1 MAGRVDSA
9 QRSAQRSARPGE
21 PPLPLAAQERLRQAE
36 VVFERSSEGILV
48 TGADNRIKAVNSAFT
63 RITGYSAAE
72 VLGHDP
78 ALLKSDRHAPEFFA
92 AMWRAI
98 EQHGGW
104 QGEIWNRRKNGEV
117 YPEWLS
123 VTRVADERDQVTEY
137 ISIFTDLSA
146 HKAAQEELRRQA
158 SHDSLTGLPNRALFV
173 DRLAQELAHARREK
187 HLVALLS
194 IDLDRFR
201 AVNDAGGHRLGDQL
215 LQQAA
220 GRLIEAVRETDSV
233 SRLGGDEFSI
243 IVTGLRHPRGAEVVA
258 ETVLAALARPFLLDE
273 QETYVSA
280 SVGITI
286 YPHDGTTGEELLRN
300 AETALYRAKA
310 GGRSRSVFFTEQM
323 NSEALERIALERDLR
338 HALARDELLLHYQ
351 PQWDL
356 RNGRITGAEALLRWQ
371 HPERGLIAPATFIPV
386 AEESGLIVPIGE
398 WVLHTACEQGRRWL
412 GQAGAPA
419 YLAVN
424 VSSRQF
430 RQRDFVELVRR
441 ILADVGL
448 PPAHLQL
455 EITESLLME
464 DVDQTV
470 AALGELRSQGVHVSI
485 DDFGT
490 GYSSLSYLKR
500 FPIDV
505 LKIDQSFVRHLAE
518 DDDDAAIASTIIAM
532 AHTLKKKVVAEGVE
546 HLAQVR
552 FLRGRKCDQAQGFYF
567 SRPLTAKAWPIRP
580 R

>member
-1 MAGRVDSA
+1 MEEREQA
-9 QRSAQRSARPGE
+9 RSAGDNADARP
-21 PPLPLAAQERLRQAE
+21 PPALVRANLRRAE
-36 VVFERSSEGILV
+36 AVYGLSREGILV
-48 TGADNRIKAVNSAFT
+48 TGLDNRIKAVNPAFT
-63 RITGYSAAE
+63 QITGYSAEE
-72 VLGHDP
+72 VLGCDP
-78 ALLKSDRHAPEFFA
+78 SLLKSDRHDAEFFA
-92 AMWRAI
+92 AMWRAL
-98 EQHGGW
+98 ERDGRW

-117 YPEWLS
+117 YPQWLAI
-123 VTRVADERDQVTEY
+123 TRVADEQGATTEY
-137 ISIFTDLSA
+137 VSVFSDLS
-146 HKAAQEELRRQA
+146 HDRAAEATIRHQA
-158 SHDSLTGLPNRALFV
+158 SYDSLTGLPNRALFV
-173 DRLAQELAHARREK
+173 DRLAQELAHARRAK

-201 AVNDAGGHRLGDQL
+201 SVNDAGGHRVGDQL

-220 GRLIEAVRETDSV
+220 ARLVEAVRETDSV

-258 ETVLAALARPFLLDE
+258 DTVLAALARPFVIEDHESHLG
-273 QETYVSA
+273 A
-280 SVGITI
+280 SVGISV
-286 YPHDGTTGEELLRN
+286 YPPDCTTGEELLRN
-300 AETALYRAKA
+300 ADTAMYRAKA
-310 GGRSRSVFFTEQM
+310 AGRSRCVFFTEQM
-323 NSEALERIALERDLR
+323 NDEATERLGLERDLR
-338 HALARDELLLHYQ
+338 RALTRGELLLHYQ

-371 HPERGLIAPATFIPV
+371 HPQRGLIPPATFIPV
-386 AEESGLIVPIGE
+386 AEESGLIVPVGE
-398 WVLHTACEQGRRWL
+398 WVLHTACEQARRWV
-412 GQAGAPA
+412 GQLGAPSH
-419 YLAVN
+419 LAVN

-430 RQRDFVELVRR
+430 RQNAFVDTVRR
-441 ILADVGL
+441 ILTDVGL
-448 PPAHLQL
+448 PPKHLQL
-455 EITESLLME
+455 EITESMLMD
-464 DVDQTV
+464 DVEETV
-470 AALGELRSQGVHVSI
+470 AALGELRAHGVNLSI

-567 SRPLTAKAWPIRP
+567 SRPLTAEAWPIRP

>member
-1 MAGRVDSA
+1 MAPFDDS
-9 QRSAQRSARPGE
+9 
-21 PPLPLAAQERLRQAE
+21 PPQGDLAGALPSPAAAQARLRQAE
-36 VVFERSSEGILV
+36 VVFDHCSEGILV
-48 TGADNRIKAVNSAFT
+48 ADGDNRIRSVNPSFT
-63 RITGYSAAE
+63 RITGYSAEE
-72 VLGHDP
+72 VLGCDP
-78 ALLKSDRHAPEFFA
+78 SLLKSDRHGPEFFA
-92 AMWRAI
+92 GMWRAI
-98 EQHGGW
+98 EQEGRW

-117 YPEWLS
+117 YPERLS
-123 VTRVADERDQVTEY
+123 ITRVADDGGQVTEY
-137 ISIFTDLSA
+137 ISIFSDLS
-146 HKAAQEELRRQA
+146 HDRAAEEKLRYQA
-158 SHDSLTGLPNRALFV
+158 SYDSLTGLPNRALFV

-201 AVNDAGGHRLGDQL
+201 SVNDTGGHRLGDQL

-220 GRLIEAVRETDSV
+220 GRLVEAVRETDSV

-258 ETVLAALARPFLLDE
+258 DTVLAALSRPFLIDE
-273 QETYVSA
+273 HESHLSA
-280 SVGITI
+280 SVGISV
-286 YPHDGTTGEELLRN
+286 YPPDCTTGEELLRN
-300 AETALYRAKA
+300 ADTAMYRAKA
-310 GGRSRSVFFTEQM
+310 GGRSRCVFFTEQM
-323 NSEALERIALERDLR
+323 NNEAVERLALERDLR
-338 HALARDELLLHYQ
+338 HALARHELLLHYQ

-371 HPERGLIAPATFIPV
+371 HPERGLIPPATFIPV
-386 AEESGLIVPIGE
+386 AEESGLIVPVGE

-412 GQAGAPA
+412 GQVGAPS

-430 RQRDFVELVRR
+430 RQDGFVDLVRR

-448 PPAHLQL
+448 PAQHLQL
-455 EITESLLME
+455 EITESMLMD
-464 DVDQTV
+464 DVEQTV
-470 AALGELRSQGVHVSI
+470 AALAELRAHGVHLSI

-532 AHTLKKKVVAEGVE
+532 AHTLKKTVVAEGVE